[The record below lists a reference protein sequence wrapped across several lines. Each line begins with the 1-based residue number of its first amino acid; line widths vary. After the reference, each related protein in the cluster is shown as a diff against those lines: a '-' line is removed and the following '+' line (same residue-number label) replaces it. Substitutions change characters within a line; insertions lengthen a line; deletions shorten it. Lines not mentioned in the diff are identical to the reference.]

1 MKIRVMGTTSLLTQT
16 CCYNSSMN
24 DQLDWD
30 DHDAQFEPTAS
41 DGAANQPDG
50 SRFQGVNFH
59 PASVKNSTSGAG
71 AVQQPTHAAQA
82 DDGNQ
87 DRSEDWPPYGAVV
100 LTTDEARLYLYQHH
114 DIFLRERYTQRLVT
128 DYEKLIGRRVP
139 KDGGGVE
146 LQITQA
152 SLDEYAQANPQ
163 KKNAKDTPLNP
174 EDKLFDDFR
183 RLAAEKGYN
192 VPIDGD
198 VRTRPHPPAP
208 DSNISGSDRP
218 AAQDQKP
225 ATEPTVSHPP
235 TPDQETVPAFW
246 YKEALEREKRAI
258 DRYHQ
263 VQDINIKLYE
273 TLDTTHNRLIDTQ
286 KQLTAIATTV
296 ANKIEGSTEI
306 LKGISDVFRSSKSSD
321 DHRPPIPMDTTGD
334 SRSTDYDTGGV

>member
-1 MKIRVMGTTSLLTQT
+1 M
-16 CCYNSSMN
+16 
-24 DQLDWD
+24 
-30 DHDAQFEPTAS
+30 S
-41 DGAANQPDG
+41 D
-50 SRFQGVNFH
+50 
-59 PASVKNSTSGAG
+59 AG
-71 AVQQPTHAAQA
+71 AVQRAHDAAQSI
-82 DDGNQ
+82 DGTQ
-87 DRSEDWPPYGAVV
+87 DLSEDWPPYGAVV
-100 LTTDEARLYLYQHH
+100 LTTDEARLYLYRHH

-128 DYEKLIGRRVP
+128 DYEKLVGRRVP

-174 EDKLFDDFR
+174 EDKLFNDFR

-192 VPIDGD
+192 VAIDGD
-198 VRTRPHPPAP
+198 VRTRPQPPAP
-208 DSNISGSDRP
+208 DNNASVRGHQTP
-218 AAQDQKP
+218 QDQRP

-235 TPDQETVPAFW
+235 TPDQETVPASW
-246 YKEALEREKRAI
+246 YKDALEREKQAI

-296 ANKIEGSTEI
+296 ANKLEGSTEI

-321 DHRPPIPMDTTGD
+321 DHRPPIPMDAAGD
-334 SRSTDYDTGGV
+334 SRSGGHNAGGV